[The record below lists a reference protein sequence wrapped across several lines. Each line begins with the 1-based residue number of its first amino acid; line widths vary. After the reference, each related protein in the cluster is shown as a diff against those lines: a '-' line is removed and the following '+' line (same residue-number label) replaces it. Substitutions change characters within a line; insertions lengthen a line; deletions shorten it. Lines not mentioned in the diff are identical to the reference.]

1 MPALIPCGK
10 LDDPFGILR
19 PQVNVN
25 APGFGIMGRK
35 IQVAE
40 LSNPR
45 RYGAAEHKAPRNGT
59 ADSRHVGSGIEPQPG

>member
-1 MPALIPCGK
+1 MSALIPCGK

-40 LSNPR
+40 ISNPR
-45 RYGAAEHKAPRNGT
+45 NGVEQADKANRNFF
-59 ADSRHVGSGIEPQPG
+59 RPGYALPLECFD